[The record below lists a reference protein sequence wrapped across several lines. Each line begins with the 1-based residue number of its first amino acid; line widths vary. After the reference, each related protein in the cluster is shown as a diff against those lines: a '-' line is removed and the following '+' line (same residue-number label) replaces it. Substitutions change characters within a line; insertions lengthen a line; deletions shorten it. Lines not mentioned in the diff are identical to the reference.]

1 MGCGFVGWGTWLR
14 LCMLMAHCMSVC
26 HAFLPNFWSQVLTL
40 SWNSY
45 THQYMTEQALLNVT
59 METLRM
65 MPEQD
70 FGSLQQADL
79 GRGFWLA
86 VSDVVRANAD
96 MDFGSSTR
104 EDPAYHFDSE
114 LVEEATQVVRGFWKQ
129 TILMAQ
135 EEHQEARR
143 SLGRLLHTLQDFYS
157 HSNWVEMGHRFEY
170 LHVLH
175 PREPAVPLA
184 SEDTP
189 TCISCHRFSCYNN
202 LLDKLVE
209 GSPEPLLTTGY
220 VNKYPAKPTG
230 KCSHGGVLD
239 SSRHQ
244 GAEGGINKDST
255 SPLFSPHHYLH
266 KEAAELAATAT
277 LSVLRDLRDE
287 VGHKSFLRLFS
298 VQEAPPLVIVMDTTG
313 SMFEEITAARLRV
326 LSIIQARAKSH
337 TPSLSGSFLLVPFHD
352 PGVGPVQKTDDPEEF
367 QQFLEDLIALGGGD
381 EPEMC
386 LSAIQLAL
394 IHSPPQSE
402 IFVFTD
408 ASPKDIHL
416 YDTVKALI
424 LEKQSKVTFL
434 LTEDLDNEVRGRKIL
449 KRKRRQTLSPDRFT
463 PYSSLA
469 SVSGGMTIFTTNK
482 DIHKASA
489 VVEDSTT
496 SRKVTLFHVES
507 EADSAFTFTVDRAVR
522 TAMLQ
527 VSGNITQC
535 VIISPTGAH
544 QALLSTAGPLAELE
558 QSEGLYRIFLLPP
571 LQPGQWRL
579 TVATQ
584 GPVTFSVLG
593 ESMLEFLYHFALE
606 VNDTHPGLRRMQGSP
621 VAGVP
626 AFLVVAV
633 IGMSRSDDVTFSHV
647 TLLGT
652 NGQSLQ
658 QVLLN
663 SSSSIWSGEEL
674 VGRVDSV
681 PRIPFSVRL
690 SGKDGKGNDL
700 ERVSTETVQPTH
712 VQILVRS
719 APPLWAGHRTAVF
732 FEVFNHGPA
741 RHFTVTAEDDRHYL
755 SETKSYRLSVAERG
769 SVVGQVEVYPP
780 PSTPAGQTVTLT
792 LTVQTHDSSDSNYA
806 VVSLIVLPEEQDRFP
821 PVCSVMRVELACSSQ
836 CTLGNWS
843 ISLSARDRGH
853 SGLASIQLSVGQGTL
868 TLLHEDSTGRIKN
881 SLVQFHE
888 QTTQG
893 HEEVTYLQQQSS
905 TRPVHEADRLEK
917 VRLVQGDAPLNIRA
931 WAGGRAVML
940 HYTASCCVPQAEL
953 LVVDIAGNMRSCRL
967 TASQQRALREKNHA
981 PCGTAHALLTLVLWI
996 LVYLMS

>member
-463 PYSSLA
+463 VYSTLSPDRFTLYSTLSADRFAVYSTLSPDRFTVYSTLSPDRFAVYSTLSPNRFTLYSTLSPDRFAVYSTLSPDRFAVYSTLSPDRFAVYSTLSPDRFALYSTLSPDRFTPYSSLA

-755 SETKSYRLSVAERG
+755 SETKSYR
-769 SVVGQVEVYPP
+769 
-780 PSTPAGQTVTLT
+780 
-792 LTVQTHDSSDSNYA
+792 HDKQISDPA
-806 VVSLIVLPEEQDRFP
+806 VVF
-821 PVCSVMRVELACSSQ
+821 AA
-836 CTLGNWS
+836 G
-843 ISLSARDRGH
+843 
-853 SGLASIQLSVGQGTL
+853 
-868 TLLHEDSTGRIKN
+868 
-881 SLVQFHE
+881 
-888 QTTQG
+888 
-893 HEEVTYLQQQSS
+893 YL
-905 TRPVHEADRLEK
+905 
-917 VRLVQGDAPLNIRA
+917 
-931 WAGGRAVML
+931 
-940 HYTASCCVPQAEL
+940 
-953 LVVDIAGNMRSCRL
+953 
-967 TASQQRALREKNHA
+967 
-981 PCGTAHALLTLVLWI
+981 
-996 LVYLMS
+996 